1 MHSLLKYV
9 GDTMDKTVVSY
20 MNSKNISERI
30 SVEKEQWNK
39 NKRWLI
45 IQNSTDSYLNEKWRL
60 TVNWQ
65 TQEWLGWRV
74 LTSAHHCLI

>member
-20 MNSKNISERI
+20 MNIKNISERI

-74 LTSAHHCLI
+74 LTSALHCPI

>member
-20 MNSKNISERI
+20 MNIKNISERI

-74 LTSAHHCLI
+74 LTSAHHCPI